1 MHSPLVPMKTAPR
14 RPQGFTLIEIMVV
27 IVFIGILIALAIP
40 ALQKVRF
47 AAQDKAVLNNLR
59 QLGAAANQY
68 FVEFGVSEVGLSSL
82 VGSEGYVKTLPV
94 VANETYPA
102 LFMQGSPIT
111 AAGIAGGRTITYL
124 Q

>member
-1 MHSPLVPMKTAPR
+1 MKTAPR
-14 RPQGFTLIEIMVV
+14 RPKGFTLIEIMVV
-27 IVFIGILIALAIP
+27 LVFIGMLIALAVP

-68 FVEFGVSEVGLSSL
+68 YVEFGVSEVSLTSL
-82 VGSEGYVKTLPV
+82 VGSEGFVKSMPI

-102 LFMQGSPIT
+102 LFIQGAPIT